1 MPMPRALRE
10 RSPNHRLREMIS
22 ASGMSYDMV
31 ARAVVRVAAENGE
44 ILRTNRSAVAHW
56 VAGTAPGERTAA
68 YLAEALSRRTGRPVT
83 PGQIGLTESSDP
95 LPSSAGPVAEAVA
108 LARADIDNRGF
119 LAVAVYTVVDA
130 SLPLGYD
137 HEPVARLLRARGGQA
152 RASPAEVAVLR
163 QVTRAFGA
171 ADEVLGGGHGLSAV
185 AAYLADTAVPLL
197 SARFA
202 SDRARREAFGAAAEL
217 AWLLGWKHH
226 DLGQEGAAQAY
237 YRTGFQ
243 LAAESDQH
251 GHAAWMTRALAHQA
265 LAAGHR
271 RQARDLAAAALARAD
286 GHADGA
292 TQALLHVTH
301 ARALAALGE
310 RQAAARSLLAAED
323 ALTRDARPQAGYSL
337 LAGPAAGTFAS
348 HTARALTEAG
358 DHAGAEARHRAAFT
372 SWDPA
377 AFPRVHLLTW
387 TDLGDSLAAQS
398 RAAEAVAA
406 WGRALDMVGQ
416 IASARSRAAL
426 ASVRGPLAAYR
437 RRGVPGAAGLEQ
449 RMRQAGAW

>member
-1 MPMPRALRE
+1 MPIPPAPRE
-10 RSPNHRLREMIS
+10 RSPNHRLREMIA
-22 ASGMSYDMV
+22 ASGLSYDAV

-56 VAGTAPGERTAA
+56 VAGTTPGERTAA
-68 YLAEALSRRTGRPVT
+68 YLAEALSRRTARPVT
-83 PGQIGLTESSDP
+83 PGQIGLAASPDP
-95 LPSSAGPVAEAVA
+95 LPTGAGPVAEVAA
-108 LARADIDNRGF
+108 LARADNDNRGF
-119 LAVAVYTVVDA
+119 LAVAVYTAADA

-137 HEPVARLLRARGGQA
+137 HEPVARLLRVRGGQT
-152 RASPAEVAVLR
+152 RAGAAEVTVLR

-171 ADEVLGGGHGLSAV
+171 ADEMLGGGHGLSAV

-197 SARFA
+197 GARFA

-243 LAAESDQH
+243 LAAESDPH

-271 RQARDLAAAALARAD
+271 RQARDLAAAALTRAV

-292 TQALLHVTH
+292 TEALLHVTR
-301 ARALAALGE
+301 ARVLAALGE
-310 RQAAARSLLAAED
+310 RQAAARALLAAED
-323 ALTRDARPQAGYSL
+323 ALTRDTRPQADYSL

-358 DHAGAEARHRAAFT
+358 DHSGAEARHRAAFT
-372 SWDPA
+372 SWDLA

-387 TDLGDSLAAQS
+387 TDLGDTFAVQS
-398 RAAEAVAA
+398 RADEAVAA
-406 WGRALDMVGQ
+406 WGRALDMAGQ

-426 ASVRGPLAAYR
+426 ASVRGQLTSYR